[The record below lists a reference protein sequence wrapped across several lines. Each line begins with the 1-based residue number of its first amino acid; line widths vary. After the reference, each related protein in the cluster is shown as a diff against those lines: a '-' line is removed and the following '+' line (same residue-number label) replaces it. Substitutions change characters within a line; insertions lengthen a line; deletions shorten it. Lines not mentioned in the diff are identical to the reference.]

1 MTNTYRHYSHEDA
14 IKVVEDALY
23 SAGVNYSL
31 KFQQLNTNKMVANF
45 QFDDYLIEG
54 LGGLVPQIS
63 VVNSTDKSTALKLI
77 GGVFRLVCSNGLV
90 AGDVFDS
97 ERIIHRVGETF
108 ERKIQTLPTRIV
120 ALIDDII
127 AAVEEFKEL
136 REQTLTEET
145 MISVVGNLPVNKKT
159 KRASIDKIVFEERRR
174 IQDQGN
180 NVWTLYNIVN
190 ESLRN
195 HTPIKS
201 YTTKNEGLLEHI
213 TALVAA

>member
-1 MTNTYRHYSHEDA
+1 M
-14 IKVVEDALY
+14 
-23 SAGVNYSL
+23 
-31 KFQQLNTNKMVANF
+31 
-45 QFDDYLIEG
+45 
-54 LGGLVPQIS
+54 
-63 VVNSTDKSTALKLI
+63 
-77 GGVFRLVCSNGLV
+77 
-90 AGDVFDS
+90 
-97 ERIIHRVGETF
+97 
-108 ERKIQTLPTRIV
+108 
-120 ALIDDII
+120 IDDII
-127 AAVEEFKEL
+127 AAAEEFKEL
-136 REQTLTEET
+136 QEQTLTEET

>member
-1 MTNTYRHYSHEDA
+1 
-14 IKVVEDALY
+14 
-23 SAGVNYSL
+23 
-31 KFQQLNTNKMVANF
+31 MVANF

-63 VVNSTDKSTALKLI
+63 VVNSTDKSTALRLM

-127 AAVEEFKEL
+127 AAAEEFKEL
-136 REQTLTEET
+136 QEQTLTEET

-159 KRASIDKIVFEERRR
+159 KRASIDKIVFEEHRRT
-174 IQDQGN
+174 QDQGN

-190 ESLRN
+190 ECLRN